1 MSALVAMTRVEAK
14 LFLREPVAVL
24 VVLALPLLLLLGFG
38 LIPGFGDP
46 DPFLGGQSGTEF
58 IASIGVGIVLASIGL
73 SGLPA
78 TLGTYRER
86 GVLRRL
92 QATPVRPVTLLVA
105 QLLVSGLAVLVS
117 VVLIVGFG
125 AAVFGIAVPRH
136 LPGFGLAVVLGGGSL
151 MAVGLLVAA
160 LARNARAA
168 SGIGMLLFFPSMFLA
183 GIYVPIEA
191 LPQALRNAGDVTPL
205 GAAVQA
211 VRDTWGGEPPRLVHV
226 VTMVAYALV
235 AGLVAARTFRWE

>member
-24 VVLALPLLLLLGFG
+24 VVLALPVLLLLGFG

-46 DPFLGGQSGTEF
+46 DPFLGGQPGTEF

-117 VVLIVGFG
+117 VVLIVGVG
-125 AAVFGIAVPRH
+125 AAAFGIAVPRN

-160 LARNARAA
+160 LARTARAA

-191 LPQALRNAGDVTPL
+191 LPRALRNAGDVTPL

-235 AGLVAARTFRWE
+235 AGLAAARTFRWE